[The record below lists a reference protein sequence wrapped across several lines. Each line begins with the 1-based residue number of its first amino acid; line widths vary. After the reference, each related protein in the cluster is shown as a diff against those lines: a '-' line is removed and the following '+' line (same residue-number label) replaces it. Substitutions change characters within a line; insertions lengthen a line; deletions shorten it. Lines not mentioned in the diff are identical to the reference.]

1 MPDAYPPDLRDFV
14 NQKVADGLFRS
25 ADEFAVEAASLY
37 RELDQ
42 RHQELKQSVQEGI
55 DQLETRD
62 YVEIQGKEALDDF
75 FNRVK
80 DRGRERLKNSASNE

>member
-14 NQKVADGLFRS
+14 NQKIAAGLFRS

-42 RHQELKQSVQEGI
+42 RHQELKQDVQEGI
-55 DQLETRD
+55 DQLEARD
-62 YVEIQGKEALDDF
+62 YLEIQGKEALKDF
-75 FNRVK
+75 FGRIR
-80 DRGRERLKNSASNE
+80 DRGRERLKNSASN